1 MSNKRYLE
9 FDSTYRNRNC
19 YPCPAEFTTRVSCV
33 KESDTGL
40 TANDYV
46 ANEYPTNSWYQ
57 VPYAGADATDMVNT
71 DYVLSG
77 ALSGLDIQQNIPMVI
92 NGKSYS
98 SLYPVDWM
106 NGGST
111 AYFAPLKPTT
121 LSNGGGP
128 ISIGSGIASKTS
140 PITPLN
146 PGVTTMGTRF
156 QGAFCTGLTGQK
168 INTPNNNI
176 PAQRDQFWVS
186 TSIRNRNIIAP
197 EKFSGGTAS
206 APQLGPKSLA
216 QGKFKN
222 YFAGA
227 LLFRFTKN
235 PLLDTSV
242 GADGAVTDTGD
253 VNGFG
258 NNATSGKPLLGS
270 LGFPYFY
277 QTLTFASPPP
287 VPIVI
292 GTQLN
297 STNGSGA
304 PSPISGF
311 VASII
316 SQQEVVIRLGA
327 AIPIGNNSGTKV
339 TLSGNAYTP
348 LLPGAPPRN
357 LFPGVPPNL
366 ETISL
371 GDGTSIKFVSSAAPT
386 SLVTITKT
394 PITTPPTTVSW
405 ANPSSVSDAYPAYF
419 WNGFVE
425 SAVIQAYDETSGI
438 VTLDHPFSN
447 SGTNG
452 FNTANDYYLM
462 DFNTDPSGHWSST
475 ANPTNPLANINNG
488 KARTFF
494 PGGLDIPN
502 FYSGRK
508 ITNISLE
515 EVTTEKF
522 GLQDSTVSGYDNNRR
537 VLNLSNSI
545 IPNHPSYRGTEICSQ
560 YTIVCLNQ
568 PITEELPAG
577 SFIAWNGTGTAA
589 NSGGGTIG
597 GTITSGENPIPTSF
611 SSPSTTS
618 NKDIPGVYY
627 VAVSAPKNS
636 MYLVLQGSRNSFQST
651 TASFRTSP
659 LINMLGGV
667 KPGSIVSAT
676 SITNPPSPTVGSVQV
691 PPYSD
696 PCILAHWRNTATWV
710 ELTPDPDFPLNVAGT
725 HGAQSIMARG
735 KRSVQQD
742 NNIVPYIPL
751 SSLSLPGNCPVTLR
765 NSGVLTLEI
774 ESGGL
779 GYSINKPTMPLMAL
793 INIPNTTG
801 GANPWDPAGSFPGM
815 APIPENFANGAGGV
829 VYTFLNI
836 CFVNVKSVGAG
847 GQILE
852 LEVNTPGSGYPNG
865 TRVFIIDG
873 SGADVSTYDAQTPD
887 AAVWREGLG
896 RGATARV
903 TTSVQFLGIAGGS
916 KLDLPSIPQPGSLVH
931 MLTYGSGQSSTERTL
946 FNSAPD
952 IGKFKINYSG
962 ASGSEYSVTIPQ
974 YPLEIQNCLGD
985 ETTYPETGTRV
996 ITQAFRSINNQ
1007 VLIPPST
1014 TRFGPG
1020 PGPGTT
1026 YQSFQYPAP
1035 GAYLGGHYG
1044 FAQSEH
1050 HLNNDGQNDVLWIAL
1065 DSNYD
1070 ISKCVNEFAFS
1081 RDGYVS
1087 GKYSF
1092 GSTSALY
1099 SDVGDVFTMPLI
1111 PPGVPVAATGLGQW
1125 TDQRTLPMGQIPL
1138 PTGALYIQ
1146 GGLQMPNSLTGNWI
1160 QILSFSRDN
1169 EKSLNY
1175 TGSTT
1180 SQNQMVC
1187 YEIEL
1192 ISLILPNLPLD
1203 NTIGGLIAFYPYLY
1217 VELSNKTAPSGGTKG
1232 VLYSNNPHANRALFR
1247 VAIDDTPT
1255 PIISKFIKVDGDGAV
1270 QTVKFKPND
1279 NLYIRVFLQN
1289 GQLFETKQRDTPPP
1303 MVPDPFV
1310 QISAEFSIKRLV

>member
-57 VPYAGADATDMVNT
+57 VPYAGADATDMLNT

-111 AYFAPLKPTT
+111 AYFAPLAATT
-121 LSNGGGP
+121 LAAGGGP

-140 PITPLN
+140 PIAQSNT
-146 PGVTTMGTRF
+146 GVTTMGTRF
-156 QGAFCTGLTGQK
+156 QGSFCSGAPGQK
-168 INTPNNNI
+168 INTPNNNF
-176 PAQRDQFWVS
+176 ASQRDQFWIS
-186 TSIRNRNIIAP
+186 TSIRNRNILAP

-235 PLLDTSV
+235 PLLDTNV
-242 GADGAVTDTGD
+242 GVNGAVGVDD

-258 NNATSGKPLLGS
+258 NNATNGIPLLGS

-287 VPIVI
+287 VSVVI

-297 STNGSGA
+297 STNSSGN
-304 PSPISGF
+304 PISGF

-327 AIPIGNNSGTKV
+327 AIPIGNNSTSQV
-339 TLSGNAYTP
+339 TPSGGSYPTVAV
-348 LLPGAPPRN
+348 GVPPRN

-366 ETISL
+366 ETIDLS
-371 GDGTSIKFVSSAAPT
+371 DGASIKFVSS
-386 SLVTITKT
+386 SLVTITE
-394 PITTPPTTVSW
+394 PPNAVPTGTVNW
-405 ANPSSVSDAYPAYF
+405 TNPSSVSDAYPAYF

-447 SGTNG
+447 AGTNG

-475 ANPTNPLANINNG
+475 VNPTNPLANINNG

-502 FYSGRK
+502 YYSGRK

-537 VLNLSNSI
+537 VLTLSNSI
-545 IPNHPSYRGTEICSQ
+545 IPTRPSYRGAEICSQ
-560 YTIVCLNQ
+560 YTIVCLKQ

-577 SFIAWNGTGTAA
+577 SFIAWNGTGAG
-589 NSGGGTIG
+589 SGGGTIG
-597 GTITSGENPIPTSF
+597 INPAATITSGTSPIPNSF
-611 SSPSTTS
+611 SSTPTTS
-618 NKDIPGVYY
+618 YNTSNNDIPGVYY
-627 VAVSAPKNS
+627 IAISAPKNS
-636 MYLVLQGSRNSFQST
+636 TYLVLQGSRNSFQST
-651 TASFRTSP
+651 TTLYRTSP

-667 KPGSIVSAT
+667 QPATTVIKTDQPSI
-676 SITNPPSPTVGSVQV
+676 TVGSVQV

-696 PCILAHWRNTATWV
+696 PSILAHWRESANWS
-710 ELTPDPDFPLNVAGT
+710 ELTPDPDFPLNIAGT
-725 HGAQSIMARG
+725 HGAQSIMTRG
-735 KRSVQQD
+735 KHSVQQD

-779 GYSINKPTMPLMAL
+779 GYSINKSTMPLMAL
-793 INIPNTTG
+793 INIPYTTG
-801 GANPWDPAGSFPGM
+801 GADPWDPSGGFPGM

-836 CFVNVKSVGAG
+836 CFVNVKSVGMG
-847 GQILE
+847 GEILE

-873 SGADVSTYDAQTPD
+873 SGADVSTYNAQAPD
-887 AAVWREGLG
+887 AAIWREGLG

-903 TTSVQFLGIAGGS
+903 TESVQFLGIAGGS
-916 KLDLPSIPQPGSLVH
+916 KLDLSSIPQPGSLVD
-931 MLTYGSGQSSTERTL
+931 MLTYGSGQPSTERTL

-1014 TRFGPG
+1014 TRFGV
-1020 PGPGTT
+1020 GTT

-1044 FAQSEH
+1044 FTQTEH
-1050 HLNNDGQNDVLWIAL
+1050 HLNNGGQNDVLWIAL
-1065 DSNYD
+1065 ESNYD

-1092 GSTSALY
+1092 GSTSGLY
-1099 SDVGDVFTMPLI
+1099 SDVGDVLTMPLI
-1111 PPGVPVAATGLGQW
+1111 PPGVPDAATGLGQW
-1125 TDQRTLPMGQIPL
+1125 TDQRTLPMGQSPV
-1138 PTGALYIQ
+1138 PTTGALYIQ

-1169 EKSLNY
+1169 EKALNY